1 MTLFWECVIQRVFVC
16 IELDLVI
23 EVDKV
28 FKAEALH
35 LLIVLV
41 NESIISKPQR
51 TLNFIKNEVK
61 AREQELDVVTW
72 AKWIDNEMS
81 IPLAR
86 KISKDFFDDS
96 LADLFEVDLIVG
108 VAEII
113 VSRLNAKFSVSLF
126 DQFVFFFR

>member
-1 MTLFWECVIQRVFVC
+1 
-16 IELDLVI
+16 
-23 EVDKV
+23 
-28 FKAEALH
+28 
-35 LLIVLV
+35 
-41 NESIISKPQR
+41 
-51 TLNFIKNEVK
+51 
-61 AREQELDVVTW
+61 
-72 AKWIDNEMS
+72 MS
-81 IPLAR
+81 IPFAR